1 MYAIIHFSSEE
12 WSGLLSKNKQWQISS
27 TIYFC
32 DVSDDEADKLINN
45 AISKSNLSYH
55 KRRNEIF

>member
-12 WSGLLSKNKQWQISS
+12 LSGLLSKNKQWQISS

-45 AISKSNLSYH
+45 AISKSN
-55 KRRNEIF
+55 